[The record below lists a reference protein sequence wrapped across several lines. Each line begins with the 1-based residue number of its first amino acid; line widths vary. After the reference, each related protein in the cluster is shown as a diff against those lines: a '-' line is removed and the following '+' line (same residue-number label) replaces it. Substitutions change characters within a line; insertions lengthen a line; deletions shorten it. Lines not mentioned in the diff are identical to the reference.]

1 MTKII
6 IDMESLELL
15 DPTDADNRGRVLEE
29 AIIECVKLRFENSCL
44 YSAIGTLQT
53 ANDKLEL
60 KIFSLQADIEQYRGN
75 EAHINVRVDDDGER
89 Q

>member
-1 MTKII
+1 MTKIV

-15 DPTDADNRGRVLEE
+15 DPTDADNMARILEE

-44 YSAIGTLQT
+44 YSAIEKLQT

-60 KIFSLQADIEQYRGN
+60 KIFSLQADIEQYRAN
-75 EAHINVRVDDDGER
+75 ESLMEAKK
-89 Q
+89 